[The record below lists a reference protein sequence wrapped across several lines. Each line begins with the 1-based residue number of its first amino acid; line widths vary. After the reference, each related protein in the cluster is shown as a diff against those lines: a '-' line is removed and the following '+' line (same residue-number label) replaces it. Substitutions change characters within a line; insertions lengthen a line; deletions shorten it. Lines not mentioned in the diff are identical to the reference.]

1 MKTLDLV
8 KEYQKFYLQPKNT
21 ISLIQVPKMNFLIID
36 GKGSPNN
43 NPDYTDALGALYGVA
58 YTLKF
63 AVKKGPL
70 QTDYKVM
77 PLEGLWWTENM
88 SEFTLE
94 DRGNWLWRMMIMVPD
109 LITPELAAQS
119 IDDVRKKKNPPRLDE
134 VRFDSFDEGLA
145 AQIFHSGPYGEAER
159 PSVEKLHGYLK
170 ENGYALR
177 GKHHEIYFNTPLR
190 TDPTKLKTIIRQP
203 AEKV

>member
-1 MKTLDLV
+1 MKTLDLI
-8 KEYQKFYLQPKNT
+8 KEYQQFYLQPKNI
-21 ISLIQVPKMNFLIID
+21 ISLIQVPKMNFLMID

-43 NPDYTDALGALYGVA
+43 NPDYSDALGALYGVA

-63 AVKKGPL
+63 SVKKGPL

-77 PLEGLWWTENM
+77 PLEGLWWTEDM
-88 SEFTLE
+88 SKFTLE

-109 LITPELAAQS
+109 LVTPEMAAQS
-119 IDDVRKKKNPPRLDE
+119 IDDVRKKKNPPCLDE
-134 VRFDSFDEGLA
+134 VRFESFDEGLA

-159 PSVEKLHGYLK
+159 PSVEKLHAYLK
-170 ENGYALR
+170 ENGYALW

-190 TDPTKLKTIIRQP
+190 TDPVKLKTIIRQP
-203 AEKV
+203 AVKI